1 MKLSSKRVAPGLAL
15 LGLSLLLSVPAVSSG
30 QAGGAKSASR
40 TMTVPDVQCV
50 IGMQGIKAGIRGTA
64 SVYEGALNFVEGH
77 HKASVPISSITD
89 IYLGNE
95 SRQDISGMG
104 GTAVKAAVPYG
115 GGRLLSLF
123 SHQVEVMT
131 LEYTDSDGG
140 FHGAILVFPVG
151 HATAMKDLL
160 VSMGARTT
168 THAAEPAEPTE
179 LKEQKP

>member
-1 MKLSSKRVAPGLAL
+1 MKHSSRRAAPGFAVLAVFVL
-15 LGLSLLLSVPAVSSG
+15 LAAAPVVFSG
-30 QAGGAKSASR
+30 QAGGAKSAAR

-50 IGMQGIKAGIRGTA
+50 IGMNGIKPGIRGTA
-64 SVYEGALNFVEGH
+64 SVYEGALNFVEGK
-77 HKASVPISSITD
+77 HKASVPVSSITD

-131 LEYTDSDGG
+131 VEYTDSDGG
-140 FHGAILVFPVG
+140 FHGAILVFPAG
-151 HATAMKDLL
+151 HATAVRDLL

-168 THAAEPAEPTE
+168 THAAEPEEP
-179 LKEQKP
+179 KEEKKP